1 MLRALAAL
9 GHEISFFEPDAYDR
23 QANRD
28 IDPPQWADVQVYAAT
43 VDAAR
48 QMIARAADA
57 DVVVKASGVGIFD
70 DLLLEVWQA
79 ARPGALK
86 IFWDVD
92 APATLAELAA
102 QPDHPLRRSLPD
114 LDLVLTYGGGP
125 PVVSAYRA
133 LGTQRCVPIYNA
145 LDPDTHH
152 PVAPEPRFACDLAFL
167 GNRLPD
173 REARVEEFFALPA
186 QHLSDR
192 RSEHTS
198 ELQSLMRI
206 SYAVSCLKK

>member
-1 MLRALAAL
+1 MC
-9 GHEISFFEPDAYDR
+9 
-23 QANRD
+23 
-28 IDPPQWADVQVYAAT
+28 
-43 VDAAR
+43 
-48 QMIARAADA
+48 
-57 DVVVKASGVGIFD
+57 
-70 DLLLEVWQA
+70 
-79 ARPGALK
+79 
-86 IFWDVD
+86 WDVD

-125 PVVSAYRA
+125 PVVSDYRA

-186 QHLSDR
+186 QPLSDR
-192 RSEHTS
+192 IFLTGG
-198 ELQSLMRI
+198 
-206 SYAVSCLKK
+206 AGWDDKSCPAHGRKRGQIRRGDHNA